1 MNCNTR
7 KKTEK
12 PRAMFAAAIERHW
25 SKTNKLKKT
34 KAARSSL
41 PSPVKKFIGSIA
53 QRLSG
58 QNRVN

>member
-1 MNCNTR
+1 
-7 KKTEK
+7 
-12 PRAMFAAAIERHW
+12 MFAAAIERHW

-41 PSPVKKFIGSIA
+41 PSPVKKLIGSIA